1 MKKNTKFTT
10 FITFYVKFGN
20 NNFNNLLTFNLQ
32 EMKRKLLGKIALAIS
47 VSLFAIEG
55 NAQDSAKN
63 VKQKVLN
70 QNGEPSIITFNE
82 KSTYKSTDSQ
92 KVLTE
97 QLELKANSKFTIL
110 KSESDRSGFNH
121 EKFQLYHQGVKVE
134 YATYSLHSKN
144 GKLTSMSGEYYDIKD
159 ESTTPSI
166 SKETAFKKAVNQI
179 GASKYLW
186 ETPENASKIGY
197 HKPEGE
203 LVFLPSMIDQ
213 GEKTTNQKVR
223 LAYKFDIYATS
234 PVSRGDLYI
243 DALTGEA
250 LYYNATIKHLGEYS
264 HAKSGVANEL
274 GAKNTKA
281 AKTLFVSANA
291 ATRYSATQ
299 SIQTTLSGSSYIL
312 SDATRGNGVQT
323 YNMKKGTNYSTA
335 VNFTDS
341 DNNWTAAEFN
351 NTAKDN
357 GAFDAHWG
365 AEKTYDYWS
374 TVHGRNS
381 YDNAGAAIKSYVH
394 FDVNYDNAYWNG
406 SVMTYG
412 DGSGTYFD
420 VLTSIDV
427 AGHEIGHAVCE
438 KTANLAYQKESGAMN
453 EAFSDIWGACIEYF
467 AAPGKSTWLI
477 GEDIE
482 RRAGH
487 LALRSMSNPKSEGQ
501 PDTYGGTNWKTINC
515 GTPTQTNDYC
525 GVHTNSGV
533 LNHWFY
539 ILSVGK
545 SGTNDIGS
553 SYNVTGI
560 TIDKAAKIAYRL
572 ESVYLSANST
582 YANARTYGIQAATD
596 LYGAG
601 SPEVIATTNAF
612 YAVGV
617 GAAYVTADSIAPSTP
632 TSLAAAG
639 TTGSSTNL
647 SWTASTD
654 NVAVTGYNVY
664 NGPTLAGTS
673 VGTTYTVSGLTAL
686 TAYTFTVKAKDAAG
700 NLSTASN
707 SVNITTTAASIS
719 YCTSKGNSVADEYIS
734 KVQLGT
740 INNTTTGGTGYSDY
754 TSITTSITKASSNT
768 ITITP
773 KWTGTSY
780 NEGYAVWIDYNQNG
794 DFSDAGELVWSKV
807 ASKTTPVSGTFTVPS
822 SATSGTTRM
831 RVSMKYNAVPTQCE
845 AFSYG
850 EVEDYTVNITA
861 GTADTTAPSTP
872 SSLTASGT
880 TTTTTSLSWNASTDN
895 VAVTGYDVY
904 QGSTLKAT
912 VTSTSYAVS
921 GLTAS
926 TAYTFSVKAKD
937 AAGNIST
944 SSNVVNVTTLSNTV
958 SYCASKGNTVT
969 DEYIDYVSIGGITN
983 TTGANAGY
991 VDFTSLVGN
1000 LPYGSNTILF
1010 SAGFSGSAYTEYW
1023 KIWIDYNQNG
1033 TFETSE
1039 EMVTGSSS
1047 SSANL
1052 TSTFTVPT
1060 SALAGPTRMR
1070 VSMKYNAA
1078 QTACETFSYGEVEDY
1093 TVNIGGP
1100 AITTITTAKTA
1111 IDLGNENS
1119 ISDLLMYPNP
1129 ADNILNVRMTDSRKG
1144 TYRLINFLGQQVDA
1158 GKLSESGI
1166 NVSKL
1171 GTGVYILEVNDGQKT
1186 VAKKF
1191 VKN

>member
-1 MKKNTKFTT
+1 MKT
-10 FITFYVKFGN
+10 
-20 NNFNNLLTFNLQ
+20 
-32 EMKRKLLGKIALAIS
+32 KLLGKIALLIS

-55 NAQDSAKN
+55 NAQDSSTN
-63 VKQKVLN
+63 VKQKVLDE
-70 QNGEPSIITFNE
+70 NGKPSLITFNE
-82 KSTYKSTDSQ
+82 KSTYKSADSQ
-92 KVLTE
+92 KVFTE
-97 QLELKANSKFTIL
+97 QLELKNNSKFALL
-110 KSESDRSGFNH
+110 KSESDRSGFSH
-121 EKFQLYHQGVKVE
+121 DKFQLYHQGVKVE

-144 GKLTSMSGEYYDIKD
+144 GALTSMSGEYYDIKNAAA
-159 ESTTPSI
+159 TPSI
-166 SKETAFKKAVNQI
+166 SRETAFKKAVNHI

-186 ETPENASKIGY
+186 ESPENASKIGY
-197 HKPEGE
+197 RKPAGE

-213 GEKTTNQKVR
+213 GEKNTNQKVR

-243 DALTGEA
+243 DAITGEA

-264 HAKSGVANEL
+264 HAKNSSINVTGTT
-274 GAKNTKA
+274 NTKA
-281 AKTLFVSANA
+281 AKALFVSANA
-291 ATRYSATQ
+291 ATRYSGTQ

-323 YNMKKGTNYSTA
+323 FNMKKGTNYSTA

-351 NTAKDN
+351 NANKDN
-357 GAFDAHWG
+357 AALDAHWG
-365 AEKTYDYWS
+365 AEKTSDYFS
-374 TVHGRNS
+374 AVHGRNS
-381 YDNAGAAIKSYVH
+381 YDNLGAAIKSYVH
-394 FDVNYDNAYWNG
+394 YDLAYDNAYWNG

-412 DGSGTYFD
+412 DGSDTYFD
-420 VLTSIDV
+420 ALTSIDV

-453 EAFSDIWGACIEYF
+453 EAFSDIWGACIEYY

-482 RRAGH
+482 RRAGR
-487 LALRSMSNPKSEGQ
+487 LALRSMSDPKSEGQ
-501 PDTYGGTNWKTINC
+501 PDTYGGTNWKLIEC
-515 GTPTQTNDYC
+515 GTPTQANDYC

-539 ILSVGK
+539 ILTIGK
-545 SGTNDIGS
+545 SGTNDIGN

-560 TIDKAAKIAYRL
+560 NIDKAAKIAYRL

-617 GAAYVTADSIAPSTP
+617 GSAYGV
-632 TSLAAAG
+632 L
-639 TTGSSTNL
+639 N
-647 SWTASTD
+647 
-654 NVAVTGYNVY
+654 
-664 NGPTLAGTS
+664 
-673 VGTTYTVSGLTAL
+673 
-686 TAYTFTVKAKDAAG
+686 
-700 NLSTASN
+700 
-707 SVNITTTAASIS
+707 
-719 YCTSKGNSVADEYIS
+719 YCASKGNSVADEYIS

-754 TSITTSITKASSNT
+754 TSISTTLTKGVSST

-773 KWTGTSY
+773 TWPGTKY
-780 NEGYAVWIDYNQNG
+780 NEGYAVWIDYNKNG
-794 DFSDAGELVWSKV
+794 DFSDAGELVWSN
-807 ASKTTPVSGTFTVPS
+807 AISQTTPVSGSFTVPT
-822 SATSGTTRM
+822 SASTGPTRM
-831 RVSMKYNAVPTQCE
+831 RVSMKYNAIPTQCE

-850 EVEDYTVNITA
+850 EVEDYTVNIA
-861 GTADTTAPSTP
+861 AAAADTTAPSTP
-872 SSLTASGT
+872 SSLSASGT
-880 TTTTTSLSWNASTDN
+880 TTTTTNLSWNASSDN
-895 VAVTGYDVY
+895 VAVTGYNVY
-904 QGSTLKAT
+904 QGTTLKAT
-912 VTSTSYAVS
+912 VTSTSYVVT

-937 AAGNIST
+937 AAGNISAT
-944 SSNVVNVTTLSNTV
+944 SNVVNVTTLSNTLV
-958 SYCASKGNTVT
+958 YCTSKGNSVA
-969 DEYIDYVSIGGITN
+969 DEYIDYVSIGGINN
-983 TTGANAGY
+983 TTAGNAGY
-991 VDFTSLVGN
+991 GNFTTLVGN

-1010 SAGFSGSAYTEYW
+1010 SAGFSGTAYTEYW

-1039 EMVTGSSS
+1039 EMVSGSSS

-1078 QTACETFSYGEVEDY
+1078 QTACEAFSYGEVEDY
-1093 TVNIGGP
+1093 TVNIGAA
-1100 AITTITTAKTA
+1100 AITTITTAKVA
-1111 IDLGNENS
+1111 IDLGNEDS
-1119 ISDLLMYPNP
+1119 VSDVVMYPNP
-1129 ADNILNVRMTDSRKG
+1129 ADNILNVRMSDSRKG

-1171 GTGVYILEVNDGQKT
+1171 GAGVYILEVNDGQKT